1 MDDTLLDYMSHV
13 DASWRL
19 VCAEFSGD
27 HGCDSD
33 RLREV
38 IREESTTFWHDEEAA
53 GHWRVKLDEARE
65 LVVTAAFGRLGL
77 DTLHAAAV
85 ATAYRREVESR
96 LALFEDTVETLAA
109 LRQAGLL
116 LGIIT
121 NGPQE
126 GQRWKIDRFE
136 LAPLVD
142 HVIIEGEFGRGKPDP
157 AVFTHAIESLGVTAD
172 EAWMVG
178 DNLYADIRGAQ
189 SVGIHAAWIHR
200 ERLKLPE
207 NPPAQ
212 PDRTVATLHE
222 IRDALLK

>member
-19 VCAEFSGD
+19 VCAEFSGE
-27 HGCDSD
+27 HGCDSNQ
-33 RLREV
+33 LREV
-38 IREESTTFWHDEEAA
+38 IREESTAFWRDEESA

-65 LVVTAAFGRLGL
+65 VVVTTALGRLGL
-77 DTLHAAAV
+77 DAQHAAAV
-85 ATAYRREVESR
+85 AMAYRREVESR

-126 GQRWKIDRFE
+126 GQRWKINRFE

-142 HVIIEGEFGRGKPDP
+142 HIVIEGEFGRGKPDP
-157 AVFTHAIESLGVTAD
+157 AVFTHAVETLGVEPG

-207 NPPAQ
+207 NPPAR

-222 IRDALLK
+222 IRDAVLG